1 MGADLDELLVKIR
14 ESPEPVSQNFVQ
26 EIRQLQIKV
35 RGVLADAR
43 INSQDQGGGTLRDR
57 LDDLNSKLGQVNTLV
72 TESDTQI
79 ENAKMKSEKATQ
91 KVVNAKEIIDQARES
106 LRNAQRLLENEGN
119 VALRKAEKRSK
130 QFGEESEKM
139 SAIAREARRL
149 AEQQVEDAS
158 EIESIA
164 KQAYETSNNA
174 YEMAR
179 ADMEEQTKTGS
190 QIKVLEEQVKIMG
203 TKLRTVQSL
212 ASQTSR
218 DANDAYNTAI
228 NIYQQAK
235 SIEVPSIDEENIEKQ
250 ANRVQEEA
258 TQIKQEANRL
268 IDSNVNLLE
277 ETQNRRVQLQD
288 LLDRAEDQQQ
298 TLDAQLADM
307 DGHRAKRPLL
317 CVCGLLSAT
326 KLSSSR

>member
-1 MGADLDELLVKIR
+1 
-14 ESPEPVSQNFVQ
+14 
-26 EIRQLQIKV
+26 
-35 RGVLADAR
+35 
-43 INSQDQGGGTLRDR
+43 
-57 LDDLNSKLGQVNTLV
+57 
-72 TESDTQI
+72 
-79 ENAKMKSEKATQ
+79 
-91 KVVNAKEIIDQARES
+91 
-106 LRNAQRLLENEGN
+106 
-119 VALRKAEKRSK
+119 
-130 QFGEESEKM
+130 M

-158 EIESIA
+158 EIESIV

-179 ADMEEQTKTGS
+179 AAMEEQTKTGS

-235 SIEVPSIDEENIEKQ
+235 SNEVPSIDEENIEKQ

-258 TQIKQEANRL
+258 NQIKQEANRL

-277 ETQNRRVQLQD
+277 ETQNRRVQLRD

-307 DGHRAKRPLL
+307 DGHRAKAINAVEDGNSVLQD
-317 CVCGLLSAT
+317 AT
-326 KLSSSR
+326 RTLETLNDFENTVNANREAAERALIEVDRINEIIQQAKEKTDQAREAMTG